1 MNRLKK
7 IKLRKAE
14 KQAGSIKFIINN
26 KMHSKI
32 LNWESI
38 KQMKPTKEMKPNKL
52 ENYLSR

>member
-1 MNRLKK
+1 MKRLKK

-32 LNWESI
+32 FNWESI